1 MTEITSETFKNLAD
15 WDYHYD
21 VTEVGYPMRANLVYT
36 PLINPERTIL
46 CMDFTRDFN
55 FHDKPQENKLWTEEM
70 MVERFNR
77 EVKFIELAEK
87 AGIPVL
93 KVLEIDHSARRIFV
107 EWNDT
112 DFYMQGRNS
121 GGFDKVLPDWKTQ
134 WLDIMEKMWRAGM
147 YKISLHPN
155 SFIAINGKLHA
166 FNWFFTFENTEPD
179 TTLRTY
185 LPQISTE
192 RFEKLEPFLKQFEVT
207 LDNPLSYRKMQ
218 ELALNVFVSNYPK
231 DLLDEA
237 INLLR
242 FIEKNPS

>member
-1 MTEITSETFKNLAD
+1 
-15 WDYHYD
+15 
-21 VTEVGYPMRANLVYT
+21 
-36 PLINPERTIL
+36 
-46 CMDFTRDFN
+46 
-55 FHDKPQENKLWTEEM
+55 
-70 MVERFNR
+70 
-77 EVKFIELAEK
+77 
-87 AGIPVL
+87 
-93 KVLEIDHSARRIFV
+93 
-107 EWNDT
+107 
-112 DFYMQGRNS
+112 
-121 GGFDKVLPDWKTQ
+121 
-134 WLDIMEKMWRAGM
+134 M